1 MNWIGPG
8 RDQRGRGGLGVTR
21 DEGQALRS
29 QSWWDAGAL
38 DLIGHRSQFRMQGF
52 PEETFTGR
60 PIIGILNS
68 WSEAAGCNAHLR
80 DLAEH
85 VKRGV
90 LRAGGFPM
98 EIPVPSLG
106 EPVIKPTAM
115 LYRNLMAMAVEE
127 LIRGNPVDGVVLL
140 SGCDKTTPACL
151 MGAASVDVPAMVV
164 TGGPMLSGKFRNED
178 VGACTDCWRLH
189 DEVRADRMTL
199 ADWEEFEL
207 GMCRSYGH
215 CSPMGTAST
224 MACLTE
230 ALGMAPGGSAAIPAV
245 DARRR
250 HVAERAG
257 AQILDLVAAGTR
269 PSDIMTRDAFENAI
283 RALHAIAGSTNAVI
297 HLVAIAGRL
306 GVDLPLDLF
315 DELAATT
322 PHLLNVK
329 PAGAYLMEDVYYAGG
344 LPAVLAQLTD
354 LLHLDAPT
362 VTGRTVGEELRSARV
377 INDDVIRSRDRALH
391 EGGSLAV
398 LRGSLCPDGAILKV
412 SAASP
417 RLLQHEGRAVVF
429 SNVDELHATIDDPA
443 LDIGPGDVLVLQN
456 GGPVG
461 APGMPEY
468 GHLPMPASLLKQ
480 GVTDMVR
487 ISDARMS
494 GTGFG
499 TVVLH
504 VAPESAV
511 GGPLALVQTGD
522 RIRLDTAGRRL
533 DLLVDEAELSDRRRA
548 WRPRPLDDVRGYRG
562 LYVRT
567 VTQADRGCDLDFL
580 VGRSA
585 PVLAGITHG

>member
-1 MNWIGPG
+1 
-8 RDQRGRGGLGVTR
+8 VTR
-21 DEGQALRS
+21 DEHQPLRS
-29 QSWWDAGAL
+29 QSWWDTGPL
-38 DLIGHRSQFRMQGF
+38 DLIGHRSQFRMQGY

-90 LRAGGFPM
+90 LRGGGFPM

-127 LIRGNPVDGVVLL
+127 LIRGNPLDGVVLL

-151 MGAASVDVPAMVV
+151 MGAASVDVPAMIV
-164 TGGPMLSGKFRNED
+164 TGGPMLSGRFRNEA

-189 DEVRADRMTL
+189 DELRADRITQ
-199 ADWEEFEL
+199 ADWDEFES

-224 MACLTE
+224 MACMAE
-230 ALGMAPGGSAAIPAV
+230 ALGMAPSGSAAIPAV

-257 AQILDLVAAGTR
+257 LQILDLVAAGTR
-269 PSDIMTRDAFENAI
+269 PSDIMTRPAFENAI
-283 RALHAIAGSTNAVI
+283 RTLHAIGGSTNAVI
-297 HLVAIAGRL
+297 HLIAIAGRI
-306 GVDLPLDLF
+306 GVDVPLDLF
-315 DELAATT
+315 DELAADM
-322 PHLLNVK
+322 PLLVNLK
-329 PAGAYLMEDVYYAGG
+329 PSGAYLMEDFYYAGG
-344 LPAVLAQLTD
+344 LPAVLGQLTD
-354 LLHLDAPT
+354 LLHLDVRT
-362 VTGRTVGEELRSARV
+362 VTGRTLGEELQSARIV
-377 INDDVIRSRDRALH
+377 NDDVIRTRDRALVS
-391 EGGSLAV
+391 GGSLAV
-398 LRGSLCPDGAILKV
+398 LRGSLCPDGAVLKV
-412 SAASP
+412 SAATP
-417 RLLQHEGRAVVF
+417 ALLQHEGRAVVF
-429 SNVDELHATIDDPA
+429 SNVDELHATIDDPT
-443 LDIGPGDVLVLQN
+443 LDIGPDDVLVLQN

-468 GHLPMPASLLKQ
+468 GHLPMPADLLRR

-504 VAPESAV
+504 VSPEAAI
-511 GGPLALVQTGD
+511 GGPLALVRTGD

-533 DLLVDEAELSDRRRA
+533 DLLVDEDELEARREA
-548 WRPRPLDDVRGYRG
+548 WSPRPPGDVRGYRG

-580 VGRSA
+580 VGQSA
-585 PVLAGITHG
+585 PVRAGITHG

>member
-1 MNWIGPG
+1 MAGDA
-8 RDQRGRGGLGVTR
+8 RAT
-21 DEGQALRS
+21 LRS
-29 QSWWDAGAL
+29 GSWWDTGDL

-52 PEETFTGR
+52 PEEAYVGR

-68 WSEAAGCNAHLR
+68 WSEVAGCNAHLR

-90 LRAGGFPM
+90 LRAGGFPV
-98 EIPVPSLG
+98 EVPVISLG
-106 EPVIKPTAM
+106 EPIIKPTAM

-127 LIRGNPVDGVVLL
+127 LIRGNPLDGVVLL
-140 SGCDKTTPACL
+140 ASCDKTIPASL
-151 MGAASVDVPAMVV
+151 MGAASVDVPALMV
-164 TGGPMLSGKFRNED
+164 TGGPMLSGRFRNEH

-189 DEVRADRMTL
+189 DELRADRITR
-199 ADWEEFEL
+199 ADWDEFEA
-207 GMCRSYGH
+207 GMCRSDGH

-230 ALGMAPGGSAAIPAV
+230 ALGMAPSGSAAIPAV

-250 HVAERAG
+250 QVAERAG
-257 AQILDLVAAGTR
+257 IQILDLVAAGTR

-283 RALHAIAGSTNAVI
+283 RTLHAIGGSTNAVI

-315 DELAATT
+315 DELAAST
-322 PHLLNVK
+322 PLLANVK
-329 PAGAYLMEDVYYAGG
+329 PSGSYLMEDFFYAGG
-344 LPAVLAQLTD
+344 LPAVLAQITE
-354 LLHLDAPT
+354 LLHLDART
-362 VTGRTVGEELRSARV
+362 VTGQTVGEAVRNARIV
-377 INDDVIRSRDRALH
+377 NDDVIRHRASALH
-391 EGGSLAV
+391 ESGSLAI
-398 LRGSLCPDGAILKV
+398 LRGSLCPDGAVLKV
-412 SAASP
+412 SAASEH
-417 RLLQHEGRAVVF
+417 LLQHEGRAVVF
-429 SNVDELHATIDDPA
+429 PNVNELHASIDDPS
-443 LDIGPGDVLVLQN
+443 LDIQPDDVLVLQN

-461 APGMPEY
+461 APGMPEL
-468 GHLPMPASLLKQ
+468 GHLPMPSYLLRR

-511 GGPLALVQTGD
+511 GGPLALVRTGD

-533 DLLVDEAELSDRRRA
+533 DLLVDDVELAARRSSWTPA
-548 WRPRPLDDVRGYRG
+548 ASVDTRGYRG

-567 VTQADRGCDLDFL
+567 VQQANRGCDLDFL
-580 VGRSA
+580 VGQSA
-585 PVLAGITHG
+585 PVRAGITHG

>member
-1 MNWIGPG
+1 MTGDG
-8 RDQRGRGGLGVTR
+8 RAT
-21 DEGQALRS
+21 LRS
-29 QSWWDAGAL
+29 RSWWETGDL

-52 PEETFTGR
+52 PEEAYVGR

-68 WSEAAGCNAHLR
+68 WSEVAGCNAHLR

-90 LRAGGFPM
+90 LRAGGFPV
-98 EIPVPSLG
+98 EVPVISLG
-106 EPVIKPTAM
+106 EPIIKPTAM

-127 LIRGNPVDGVVLL
+127 LIRGNPLDGVVLL
-140 SGCDKTTPACL
+140 ASCDKTIPASL
-151 MGAASVDVPAMVV
+151 MGAASVDVPALMV
-164 TGGPMLSGKFRNED
+164 TGGPMLSGRFRNEH

-189 DEVRADRMTL
+189 DELRADRITR
-199 ADWEEFEL
+199 ADWEEFEA
-207 GMCRSYGH
+207 GMCRSDGH

-230 ALGMAPGGSAAIPAV
+230 ALGMAPSGSAAIPAV

-250 HVAERAG
+250 QVAERAG
-257 AQILDLVAAGTR
+257 IQILDLVAAGTR

-283 RALHAIAGSTNAVI
+283 RTLHAIGGSTNAVI

-315 DELAATT
+315 DELAAST
-322 PHLLNVK
+322 PLLANIK
-329 PAGAYLMEDVYYAGG
+329 PSGSYLMEDFFYAGG
-344 LPAVLAQLTD
+344 LPAVLAQISD
-354 LLHLDAPT
+354 LLHLDAGT
-362 VTGRTVGEELRSARV
+362 VTGQSMGEAIRHARIV
-377 INDDVIRSRDRALH
+377 NDDVIRHRASALH
-391 EGGSLAV
+391 EGGSLAI
-398 LRGSLCPDGAILKV
+398 LRGSLCPDGAVLKV
-412 SAASP
+412 SAASE

-429 SNVDELHATIDDPA
+429 PNVNELHATIDDPA
-443 LDIGPGDVLVLQN
+443 LDIQPDDVLVLQN

-461 APGMPEY
+461 APGMPEL
-468 GHLPMPASLLKQ
+468 GHLPMPSYLLRR

-511 GGPLALVQTGD
+511 GGPLALVRTGD
-522 RIRLDTAGRRL
+522 RIRLDTARRRL
-533 DLLVDEAELSDRRRA
+533 DLLVDDAELAARRA
-548 WRPRPLDDVRGYRG
+548 SWAPSPSSDTRGYRG

-567 VTQADRGCDLDFL
+567 VQQADHGCDLDFL
-580 VGRSA
+580 VGQSA
-585 PVLAGITHG
+585 PVRAGITHG